1 MKQDEK
7 TYNHHNHH
15 IVNYLQQITHILHNR
30 KCQAYLVGGT
40 VRNLLLHEPCA
51 DWDIA
56 TDGDVISTAKQI
68 ANTLGGH
75 FVHMHDKASR
85 IIVKDDRHEW
95 VFDLSPLQGNS
106 IEADLHTRD
115 FTINALAIPLP
126 AVLAHLIQGQEL
138 APIDPLHGTNDLAS
152 KQLRMVHDRVFQI
165 DPLRIL
171 RAVRFMRRY
180 QLTLEEHTEQT
191 LKRDAPLLLQVAS
204 ERIREEL
211 YAILQPQGAT
221 DVLRLLDRLHL
232 LTTLI
237 PELLPARGMPQPGLH
252 HWDVLEH
259 SLATVDAL
267 EEFTRVLQQNA
278 TEIKDDDRRDGACPR
293 PLAPMHTNICEEPPC
308 LSSQTGASPAPTY
321 YRIPTPESEEHL
333 GEIQQLLLEAQQQE
347 LFQFASLQTPAVKL
361 GALLHD
367 IGKTVTYAVDN
378 AGNITF
384 YHHPQA
390 GIPLAQQVMQRIH
403 ASTQERRLVQQI
415 VAHHMRPGQLSHN
428 TVTPRAI
435 RRYFVDLG
443 PTGIIVALISLADHL
458 AMRGPEPLTEHW
470 QRHLATVRQLL
481 QSYIRER
488 ESIIP
493 PRLLQANE
501 LMQHLELQPGPIIGQ
516 LLESIAEAQ
525 ADGVIQSKEDALWFA
540 GEQLQRMRR
549 K

>member
-1 MKQDEK
+1 MRKDEK
-7 TYNHHNHH
+7 TYHQE
-15 IVNYLQQITHILHNR
+15 IVKHLQQVAHSLRNR
-30 KCQAYLVGGT
+30 QAYLVGGS
-40 VRNLLLHEPCA
+40 VRNLLLHEPCV
-51 DWDIA
+51 DWDIVI
-56 TDGDVISTAKQI
+56 DGDVVSTAKQI

-85 IIVKDDRHEW
+85 IVVKEDLHEW
-95 VFDLSPLQGNS
+95 IFDLSPLQGDS

-115 FTINALAIPLP
+115 FTLNALAIPL
-126 AVLAHLIQGQEL
+126 ADILDHLTQGEDL
-138 APIDPLHGTNDLAS
+138 APIDPLNGANDLAS

-165 DPLRIL
+165 DPLRML

-180 QLTLEEHTEQT
+180 QLTLEAHTEQA
-191 LKRDAPLLLQVAS
+191 LKRDAPFLLQVAP

-211 YAILQPQGAT
+211 YTILQPQGAT
-221 DVLRLLDRLHL
+221 DVLRLLDKLHL

-237 PELLPARGMPQPGLH
+237 PEFLPARGMPQPGLH

-259 SLATVDAL
+259 SLEAVAAL
-267 EEFTRVLQQNA
+267 EELTRILQQDA
-278 TEIKDDDRRDGACPR
+278 TESGYNNRRDGACPHPHPSPNNRRDGACPR
-293 PLAPMHTNICEEPPC
+293 PHP
-308 LSSQTGASPAPTY
+308 
-321 YRIPTPESEEHL
+321 SEGHL
-333 GEIQQLLLEAQQQE
+333 YEIQQLLLEAQQQE
-347 LFQFASLQTPAVKL
+347 LFQFASLQTPVVKL

-367 IGKTVTYAVDN
+367 IGKTVTYAVDDD
-378 AGNITF
+378 GNITF

-390 GIPLAQQVMQRIH
+390 GVPLAQQVMQRIH

-415 VAHHMRPGQLSHN
+415 VAHHMRPGQLSRT

-458 AMRGPEPLTEHW
+458 AMRGPELLTEHW
-470 QRHLATVRQLL
+470 QLHLATVHQLL

-501 LMQHLELQPGPIIGQ
+501 LIQHLELQPGPIIGQ
-516 LLESIAEAQ
+516 LLESLAEAQ

-540 GEQLQRMRR
+540 EEQLERIRR